1 MENQAKKPLIEA
13 KNLKMYFTIP
23 RKGKL
28 HAVDD
33 VSFSIYPG
41 ETLGLVGES
50 GCGKSTIGNVTMR
63 LLKATD
69 GQLLYE
75 GTDVFKVKGKE
86 SHDFRRKMQII
97 FQDPYSSLNPRK
109 TIRSILSE
117 PFAVQ
122 HMGTSKEIAG
132 MVEQLCRQVDI
143 PQGLLD
149 RYPHE
154 LDGGMR
160 QVVGIARAL
169 ALDPSLVVCDEP
181 VSSLDVSV
189 QAKIINLLMDIQ
201 KERKLSY
208 LFISH
213 DLSVVRH
220 ISNRIAVMYLGQ
232 IVETCDTDTMFE
244 QTMHPY
250 SIALLSAVPQV
261 NVNRKVSR
269 ILLKGDVPS
278 PMNPKPGCRFAPRC
292 WMASEKCFQ
301 EGPKLQEIA
310 PGHCVACHY
319 AHESRERMKA
329 AEKSSLE

>member
-1 MENQAKKPLIEA
+1 MTTEKRPLVEA
-13 KNLKMYFTIP
+13 KHLKMYFTIKG
-23 RKGKL
+23 KGKL

-33 VSFSIYPG
+33 VSFDIYPG

-69 GQLLYE
+69 GELLFE
-75 GTDVFKVKGKE
+75 GTDVFQAKGAE
-86 SHDFRRKMQII
+86 SQALRRKMQII

-109 TIRSILSE
+109 TVRKILRE
-117 PFAVQ
+117 PFEVQ
-122 HMGTSKEIAG
+122 KLGTSEEIDR
-132 MVEQLCRQVDI
+132 MVEQLCQRVDI
-143 PQGLLD
+143 PENLLD
-149 RYPHE
+149 HYPHE

-169 ALDPSLVVCDEP
+169 SLNPKLIVCDEP

-201 KERKLSY
+201 KELGISY

-232 IVETCDTDTMFE
+232 IVELCDTDTMFE
-244 QTMHPY
+244 STMHPY
-250 SIALLSAVPQV
+250 SIARLSAVPQV
-261 NVNRKVSR
+261 DVEKKIRR

-292 WMASEKCFQ
+292 WMAQPCCFEQ
-301 EGPKLQEIA
+301 SPELKEVA
-310 PGHCVACHY
+310 PGHCVACHF
-319 AHESRERMKA
+319 AEQSREKMLE
-329 AEKSSLE
+329 AETTSLE